1 MWRENIQHW
10 FTKFTANRKEGIS
23 VIIDQV
29 DQGAPYVW
37 IIVKEVTSHKDL
49 SDEKP
54 KEKQKAGKSPHA
66 DSQEEKLLGS
76 TAFWSVQRKA
86 EKNKGK
92 SKEMPTFS
100 LDLCSW
106 IFSDS
111 DQS

>member
-1 MWRENIQHW
+1 MWRDNIQHL
-10 FTKFTANRKEGIS
+10 FTKFAANRKEEIS

-29 DQGAPYVW
+29 DHGAPYVW
-37 IIVKEVTSHKDL
+37 IIVKDVTSHKDL

-86 EKNKGK
+86 EKNKRK
-92 SKEMPTFS
+92 WKEMPTFS